1 MVVGLAM
8 SRGIPDERSLARLL
22 WARGFAVMRAP
33 ASGASTPMP
42 RPDLIVGSRDRGLQF
57 AIEVKTTRRDVL
69 YIPGASI
76 AQLLEFSQR
85 FGCQPIVA
93 LKFKGQKPPW
103 IFLRPY
109 QLEATPS
116 LNFKISFEDA
126 LRKGMDLKTLIGEG
140 TQTRLLA

>member
-1 MVVGLAM
+1 MVVGLTM

-22 WARGFAVMRAP
+22 WERGFAVMRAP

-42 RPDLIVGSRDRGLQF
+42 RPDLVVGRRDRGLQF

-69 YIPGASI
+69 YIQGASI

-103 IFLRPY
+103 LFIRPY
-109 QLEATPS
+109 QLVATPR
-116 LNFKISFEDA
+116 LNYKISFKDA